1 MNLQNKENQTRILQM
16 YYNTIGC
23 YPKKT
28 DIQKISEELNMDKKK
43 VRSWFNRERH
53 RKNLEKKFFDN
64 KLIGKSNFYKV
75 IDQMTKENQI
85 IALKSLLKNKIM

>member
-1 MNLQNKENQTRILQM
+1 
-16 YYNTIGC
+16 
-23 YPKKT
+23 
-28 DIQKISEELNMDKKK
+28 